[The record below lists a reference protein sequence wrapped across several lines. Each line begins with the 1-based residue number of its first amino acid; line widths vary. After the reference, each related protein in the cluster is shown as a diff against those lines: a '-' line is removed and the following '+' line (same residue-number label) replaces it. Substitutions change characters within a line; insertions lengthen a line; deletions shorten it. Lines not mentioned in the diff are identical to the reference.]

1 MTLTGMSERS
11 VGRRPASHRAAT
23 DWRAVAGWPDRQPAP
38 DASRRHWWLLVPV
51 VLPLLTPLYNRVEPR
66 LFGMPFFYW
75 FQLGLAAV
83 STVVISVVHLTRRAR
98 T

>member
-1 MTLTGMSERS
+1 MS

-23 DWRAVAGWPDRQPAP
+23 DWRAVAGWPQRQPVP
-38 DASRRHWWLLVPV
+38 DASRRHWRLLVPV

-75 FQLGLAAV
+75 FQLGLAAL
-83 STVVISVVHLTRRAR
+83 STIVISVVHLTRRAR

>member
-1 MTLTGMSERS
+1 MRRSGDERWPAPRLAPRRHRLA
-11 VGRRPASHRAAT
+11 GRRR
-23 DWRAVAGWPDRQPAP
+23 WPQRQPVP
-38 DASRRHWWLLVPV
+38 DASRRHWRLLVPV

-75 FQLGLAAV
+75 FQLGLAAL
-83 STVVISVVHLTRRAR
+83 STIVISVVHLTRRAR